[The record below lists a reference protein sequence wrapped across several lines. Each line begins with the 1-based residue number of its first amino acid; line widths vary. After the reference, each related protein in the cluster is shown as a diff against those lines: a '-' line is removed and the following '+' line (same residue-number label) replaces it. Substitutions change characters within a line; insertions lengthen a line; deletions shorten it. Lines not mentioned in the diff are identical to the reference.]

1 MLLRPTRTPEGT
13 GAGWKN
19 SPSLPRAQAWRSW
32 AVPWRHTEVVG
43 KAPVSQQSHGQPLPA
58 PQGLPLLCMNPYP
71 AGRAPLGS
79 WNPLSLL
86 PWVLLMGKPSL
97 PAHAV
102 TLLPMVLRKRT
113 WLSVGLCSKAQG
125 EERNLEFTKTII
137 LGWLKSSFGFS
148 MN

>member
-1 MLLRPTRTPEGT
+1 
-13 GAGWKN
+13 
-19 SPSLPRAQAWRSW
+19 
-32 AVPWRHTEVVG
+32 
-43 KAPVSQQSHGQPLPA
+43 
-58 PQGLPLLCMNPYP
+58 
-71 AGRAPLGS
+71 
-79 WNPLSLL
+79 
-86 PWVLLMGKPSL
+86 MGKPPL